1 MSISSL
7 EASFEFDTCSIGQ
20 NYYHTLWLII
30 DVERQNEAAGPSA
43 SPIVGANAAVSA
55 PHSQT
60 VPNITSLEDITSMED
75 ITSLEEL
82 QLDEVKNEGGLTS
95 PDRVEKFRQTV
106 KAMSTQVTPQTSPL
120 GNVTK
125 DLTLLGLSASG
136 LCIFKRI
143 GHVNIRFSFLF
154 IGNTQLF
161 FYSTRS
167 ILIGCSTLSQE
178 YCNFEC

>member
-1 MSISSL
+1 M
-7 EASFEFDTCSIGQ
+7 F
-20 NYYHTLWLII
+20 I

-55 PHSQT
+55 PHSQTVT

-125 DLTLLGLSASG
+125 DLTLLGLRASG
-136 LCIFKRI
+136 
-143 GHVNIRFSFLF
+143 VFSR
-154 IGNTQLF
+154 G
-161 FYSTRS
+161 
-167 ILIGCSTLSQE
+167 
-178 YCNFEC
+178 